1 MLSRTS
7 RGVRCKDEQETK
19 LHNMSTTKTQTGKVE
34 VYLFFNGRCEEAVE
48 FYRKALGAELQ
59 MLMRFKESPD
69 PHPPGMMPPNWG
81 EKVMHASL
89 RVGET
94 IVMASDGCGE
104 KPIFEGFSLSFTAP
118 TEADAKRVF
127 AALSDGGQVRMPL
140 TKTFWSPCFGM
151 TADRFGVAWMVTVP
165 S

>member
-1 MLSRTS
+1 
-7 RGVRCKDEQETK
+7 
-19 LHNMSTTKTQTGKVE
+19 MSKNGKVE

-59 MLMRFKESPD
+59 MMMRFKESPQ
-69 PHPPGMMPPNWG
+69 PPPTDSMPPNWG
-81 EKVMHASL
+81 DKVCHASL
-89 RVGET
+89 RIGDT

-104 KPIFEGFSLSFTAP
+104 KANFEGFSLSFAAP

-127 AALSDGGQVRMPL
+127 AALSEGGQVRMPL

-151 TADRFGVAWMVTVP
+151 TADKFGVGWMVTVP
-165 S
+165 A